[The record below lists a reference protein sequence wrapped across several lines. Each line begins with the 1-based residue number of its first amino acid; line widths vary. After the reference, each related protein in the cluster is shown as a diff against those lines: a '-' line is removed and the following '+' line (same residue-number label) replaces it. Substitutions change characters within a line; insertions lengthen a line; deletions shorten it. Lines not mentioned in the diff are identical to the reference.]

1 VRISNGIPAL
11 LVLCHIVLAAAL
23 ASAEEPGALKID
35 DLLAAREFGQLT
47 VPALSP
53 DQEWLIYA
61 VHDGTAR
68 AETSA
73 AGTAPESIPWYAKG
87 LDLYAVNTRTGKTQ
101 RVTEGVGDNWGPS
114 WSPDGRQLAFLSD
127 RDGSGVAKLWVWRRA
142 TGELAKIS
150 DVCVR
155 ENEVQWIGNQAVLVT
170 VFPESSGP
178 GHSAGGST
186 PPVNAT
192 ADGDKSGSTVEVYS
206 SHPTALA
213 VADPHNVEPWNLDAY
228 LSDLAVI
235 DIGTG
240 AVRRLTRNQRVGKY
254 IVSPDYSHVAFSS
267 PVRFEEMGSQQIV
280 WNLSVVSL
288 ATSETRILASGIRL
302 EYDGSPFSWSPE
314 GSRLA
319 YLAGGPLERAAR
331 GDCYVIDLKSGTSTN
346 VSVFTTPPSDEK
358 QLAPLWGVGGR
369 SLYFIR
375 YGAVWKA
382 EDGARAQEFSR
393 ITSRRVV
400 QLIGENHSRLW
411 SPGGG
416 ATVVLTY
423 DSAAKQSGFYRVDL
437 GNGASTRLAED
448 GRCYTCINADDYVYT
463 APGGN
468 ILVHFAEDSGHTSDL
483 WMVDANSG
491 SSRSLTHLNP
501 QLDKCEM
508 GRAQLVQWHDLD
520 GRALEGALLLP
531 TGYKKGTR
539 YPLIVWVYGGD
550 HGSDFLNHFGF
561 SPEGAFN
568 LQVLATRG
576 YAVLFPDAP
585 QNVTTPMFD
594 LAKSVLPGI
603 NQLIEAG
610 IADPDRLGVA
620 GHSHGGYTTLAL
632 IVQTKRFKAA
642 VEMDGNGSL
651 LSAYGGMDKDG
662 TAFGVSQAEQ
672 GQELM
677 GGTPWQFRDRYIE
690 NSPYFYLDRVESPL
704 LIVQGAEDTTT
715 PPFLAD
721 ELYVALR
728 RLGKEVAY
736 AKYEREG
743 HSPLYWS
750 SPNRID
756 LYRRI
761 LSWFDEHLRD
771 SRN

>member
-1 VRISNGIPAL
+1 
-11 LVLCHIVLAAAL
+11 
-23 ASAEEPGALKID
+23 
-35 DLLAAREFGQLT
+35 
-47 VPALSP
+47 
-53 DQEWLIYA
+53 
-61 VHDGTAR
+61 
-68 AETSA
+68 
-73 AGTAPESIPWYAKG
+73 
-87 LDLYAVNTRTGKTQ
+87 
-101 RVTEGVGDNWGPS
+101 
-114 WSPDGRQLAFLSD
+114 
-127 RDGSGVAKLWVWRRA
+127 
-142 TGELAKIS
+142 
-150 DVCVR
+150 
-155 ENEVQWIGNQAVLVT
+155 
-170 VFPESSGP
+170 
-178 GHSAGGST
+178 
-186 PPVNAT
+186 
-192 ADGDKSGSTVEVYS
+192 
-206 SHPTALA
+206 
-213 VADPHNVEPWNLDAY
+213 
-228 LSDLAVI
+228 
-235 DIGTG
+235 
-240 AVRRLTRNQRVGKY
+240 
-254 IVSPDYSHVAFSS
+254 
-267 PVRFEEMGSQQIV
+267 
-280 WNLSVVSL
+280 
-288 ATSETRILASGIRL
+288 
-302 EYDGSPFSWSPE
+302 
-314 GSRLA
+314 
-319 YLAGGPLERAAR
+319 
-331 GDCYVIDLKSGTSTN
+331 
-346 VSVFTTPPSDEK
+346 
-358 QLAPLWGVGGR
+358 
-369 SLYFIR
+369 
-375 YGAVWKA
+375 VWKA